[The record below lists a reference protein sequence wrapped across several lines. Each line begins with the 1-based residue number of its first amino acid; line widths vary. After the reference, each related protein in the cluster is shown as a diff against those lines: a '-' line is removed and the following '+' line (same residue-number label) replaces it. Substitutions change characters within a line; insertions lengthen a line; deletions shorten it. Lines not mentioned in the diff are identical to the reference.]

1 MPVVSNGVMV
11 TYAEHL
17 KNILNHILDS
27 YQILNEI
34 EDKPGDLSKIEK
46 EMLKINGFIKVVS
59 NKIDVDKIPTSDFE
73 TLKIKF
79 SGYLENYSFEKEIK
93 TMASLYSNDMSR
105 VKNMRLKILEA
116 LKNKHMMD
124 DTRDLTDNLW
134 LTKKSVFCVGVLII
148 G

>member
-59 NKIDVDKIPTSDFE
+59 NKIDIDKIPRSDFGIVK
-73 TLKIKF
+73 TKF
-79 SGYLENYSFEKEIK
+79 AQYLENYSFEKEIK

-124 DTRDLTDNLW
+124 DTRDLIDNL
-134 LTKKSVFCVGVLII
+134 
-148 G
+148 

>member
-124 DTRDLTDNLW
+124 DTKDLIDNL
-134 LTKKSVFCVGVLII
+134 
-148 G
+148 

>member
-116 LKNKHMMD
+116 LKNKRMMD
-124 DTRDLTDNLW
+124 DTRDLIDDL
-134 LTKKSVFCVGVLII
+134 
-148 G
+148 